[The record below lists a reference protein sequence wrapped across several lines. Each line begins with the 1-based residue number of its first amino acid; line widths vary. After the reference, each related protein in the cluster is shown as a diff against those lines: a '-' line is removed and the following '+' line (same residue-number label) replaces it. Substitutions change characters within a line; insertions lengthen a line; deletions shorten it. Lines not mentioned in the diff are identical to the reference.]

1 MLVFSQSSWVS
12 SALTDSSPSPLVLS
26 LLTTSHLLA
35 PAGSIT
41 ISLGW
46 LLLLLLAPWW
56 NWKGWFSSSSCV
68 CPLGRSWMLGHQ
80 LGCCRDFVE
89 PETSPPSHPPPLHPI
104 FLLLISFSL
113 EWCHRLR
120 KSDCHCQGDCVY
132 CEPYW
137 WHTKQGQRATV
148 SQHLINET
156 TELWSEL
163 AGKIHVFYVT
173 T

>member
-89 PETSPPSHPPPLHPI
+89 PETSPPPTHLHSIPSSSSSSPFLWSDVIGLERVIVIAKVTVCTVSHTDGTQ
-104 FLLLISFSL
+104 SKV
-113 EWCHRLR
+113 R
-120 KSDCHCQGDCVY
+120 
-132 CEPYW
+132 
-137 WHTKQGQRATV
+137 GQRSANTSSMRPLSYEV
-148 SQHLINET
+148 N
-156 TELWSEL
+156 
-163 AGKIHVFYVT
+163 
-173 T
+173 